1 MARRGGGS
9 GLRCSS
15 GIRVCVRSRGRS
27 ARFMRR
33 RLTTSWTCGSAA
45 RCTTR
50 TTARVCAGRVID
62 GETLDA
68 AGVVSR
74 GAAVSEEPERWPPA
88 ADEAEVQRRM
98 QAVFTERMEA
108 LPPAEWEA
116 VAAAT
121 NPTRVAEP
129 FGD

>member
-1 MARRGGGS
+1 VSSTEVERSTPLEYPAVE
-9 GLRCSS
+9 GL
-15 GIRVCVRSRGRS
+15 
-27 ARFMRR
+27 
-33 RLTTSWTCGSAA
+33 
-45 RCTTR
+45 
-50 TTARVCAGRVID
+50 
-62 GETLDA
+62 
-68 AGVVSR
+68 VSR
-74 GAAVSEEPERWPPA
+74 GAAMSEEPERWPPA

-129 FGD
+129 FGDEWIALAVSLDDGTRVELGLLHRSALHIEPPPSS